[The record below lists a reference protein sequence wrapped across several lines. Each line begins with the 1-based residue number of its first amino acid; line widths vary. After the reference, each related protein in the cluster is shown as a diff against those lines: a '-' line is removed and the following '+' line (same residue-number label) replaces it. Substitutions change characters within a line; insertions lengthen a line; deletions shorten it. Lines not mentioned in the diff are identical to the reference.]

1 MRCTEPRDPW
11 YTINPMGNLFL
22 SFTIAIGSAVGLV
35 TLSKIF
41 DLDVYTNR
49 IFPLI
54 PIIYAIV
61 YEVLER
67 GKKGKAKPIPPSRAR
82 EEMKA
87 GARMIFQNITAGR
100 VMADVGVSF
109 IIKFAFEI
117 FFVAL
122 FLFFSEQTF
131 ASLYGNLSSETVGR
145 FLRGEHPWLTGN
157 EGLYLLALLAVIT
170 SFGTGLWIGFTSQG
184 KAILE
189 GVLAGAAVTVITA
202 MTNMLIL
209 YRKIE
214 EMANQMAASLG
225 YGIRMGFVAV
235 LALEVLLYGFWSGI
249 AQKAKEERALRS
261 AIRKSVKRSRK

>member
-1 MRCTEPRDPW
+1 
-11 YTINPMGNLFL
+11 MGNLFL
-22 SFTIAIGSAVGLV
+22 SFTIAIGSAIGLV
-35 TLSKIF
+35 TLSKVF
-41 DLDVYTNR
+41 DLDVYTSR

-54 PIIYAIV
+54 PILYAII

-67 GKKGKAKPIPPSRAR
+67 SKTGKARPIPPSRAKD
-82 EEMKA
+82 EMKA
-87 GARMIFQNITAGR
+87 GAKIIFQNITVGR
-100 VMADVGVSF
+100 VMVDVGVSF

-122 FLFFSEQTF
+122 FIICSGQTF
-131 ASLYGNLSSETVGR
+131 GSLYGDFSSETVGR
-145 FLRGEHPWLTGN
+145 FLRGDHPWLTGN
-157 EGLYLLALLAVIT
+157 EGLYILTLLAFIT
-170 SFGTGLWIGFTSQG
+170 SFGTGLWIGYTSQA

-225 YGIRMGFVAV
+225 YGMRMGFVAV
-235 LALEVLLYGFWSGI
+235 LALQVLLYGFWSGI
-249 AQKAKEERALRS
+249 AQKAKEERALR
-261 AIRKSVKRSRK
+261 ATIRKSVKRPKK

>member
-1 MRCTEPRDPW
+1 
-11 YTINPMGNLFL
+11 MGNLFL
-22 SFTIAIGSAVGLV
+22 SFTIAIGSAIGLV
-35 TLSKIF
+35 TLSKVF
-41 DLDVYTNR
+41 DLDVYTSR

-54 PIIYAIV
+54 PILYAII

-67 GKKGKAKPIPPSRAR
+67 SRTGKAKPIPPSRAKD
-82 EEMKA
+82 EMKA
-87 GARMIFQNITAGR
+87 GARIIFQNITVGR

-122 FLFFSEQTF
+122 FIYFSGQTF
-131 ASLYGNLSSETVGR
+131 GSLYGDFNSETVGR
-145 FLRGEHPWLTGN
+145 FLRGEHPWLTGH
-157 EGLYLLALLAVIT
+157 EGLYLLTLLAFIT
-170 SFGTGLWIGFTSQG
+170 SFGTGLWIGFTSPA

-225 YGIRMGFVAV
+225 YGTRIGFVAV
-235 LALEVLLYGFWSGI
+235 LALQVLLYGFWSGI
-249 AQKAKEERALRS
+249 AQKAKEERALRA
-261 AIRKSVKRSRK
+261 AIRKSVKRPKK